1 MQIVKASVFKA
12 KCLQYMDEVNK
23 TGESIVIT
31 KNGVPVSILQPYRTV
46 PGSLFCLHQGKVES
60 TDDLVAPLNM
70 SWGAE

>member
-46 PGSLFCLHQGKVES
+46 PATLFGLHQGKVES
-60 TDDLVAPLNM
+60 KDDLVAPLNM
-70 SWGAE
+70 SWDAE